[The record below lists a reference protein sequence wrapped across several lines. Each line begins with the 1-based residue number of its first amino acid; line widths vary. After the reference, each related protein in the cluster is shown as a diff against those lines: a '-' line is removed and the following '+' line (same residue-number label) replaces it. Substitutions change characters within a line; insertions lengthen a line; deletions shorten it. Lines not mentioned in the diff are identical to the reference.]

1 MSKTIKM
8 IELLIKSSKGEEVP
22 KKIKFEEYI
31 FELDNEDK
39 TYVSE
44 NGNFL
49 TDSINFNLS
58 NLNDEVEII
67 EDEEEI
73 DIQSIEEI
81 VGNTDVRMNN
91 KEISAEDYFYTIT
104 NIVLSINELKNKQNE
119 SLKAVKQLDKKVNSI
134 EQK

>member
-1 MSKTIKM
+1 MNKIANN
-8 IELLIKSSKGEEVP
+8 EEVP
-22 KKIKFEEYI
+22 KKIKFEGLIYTWDKIGYLHYKDDYYRECS
-31 FELDNEDK
+31 FLEGLRVEL
-39 TYVSE
+39 V
-44 NGNFL
+44 
-49 TDSINFNLS
+49 
-58 NLNDEVEII
+58 LNAEVEII

-119 SLKAVKQLDKKVNSI
+119 SLKAVKQLDKNIK
-134 EQK
+134 ELR